1 MRLAVV
7 GWAAD
12 SGVGRELID
21 AMRHLPVSSS
31 FILPNKIKPTRVD
44 LITKTPCHFST
55 GHNPRVEMETFIN
68 RYKPDT
74 ILTWEVPGSW
84 DFPDIWSA
92 HGIRWVH
99 VVHWDWFAPN
109 YSGLWK
115 KAVLVA
121 PNKLCQ
127 DELANVHGLKSTLLS
142 VPVDTDRLV
151 FQRRKICQLF
161 VSMYGYGGL
170 ENRRSLPEVFGA
182 WGAMRAPP
190 PLVIRAQ
197 HRPYEIDSSPLPAGV
212 SLDIRNVPEPSDL
225 WNTGDVA
232 VQPSRYEG
240 LGLGLLEAQARGVPV
255 ITTDAP
261 PMNEIAPD
269 LLVPCIRKEMVMHLG
284 RSFPSYVPSPEH
296 IRARVE
302 ELHMKDVSELSDR
315 ARRRSETMYSWKA
328 LRQRWIEILQG
339 HP

>member
-1 MRLAVV
+1 MRLALV

-21 AMRHLPVSSS
+21 AIRHLPVSCA
-31 FILPNKIKPTRVD
+31 FILQNQMKPTRTD
-44 LITKTPCHFST
+44 LMKGSIYFSL
-55 GHNPRVEMETFIN
+55 GHDLRREMQEFIDH
-68 RYKPDT
+68 YKPDT
-74 ILTWEVPGSW
+74 VLTWEVPGSW
-84 DFPDIWSA
+84 EFPDVWSA
-92 HGIRWVH
+92 KGIRWVH
-99 VVHWDWFAPN
+99 VVHWDWFAPEH
-109 YSGLWK
+109 SSAWK

-121 PNKLCQ
+121 PNRLCQ
-127 DELANVHGLKSTLLS
+127 DDLSNMHGLKSTLLS

-151 FQRRKICQLF
+151 FQQRKVCQLF

-170 ENRRSLPEVFGA
+170 ENRRSLPEIFGA
-182 WGAMRAPP
+182 WNAMKEPP

-197 HRPYEIDSSPLPAGV
+197 KRPYELDSSPLPAGV
-212 SLDIRNVPEPSDL
+212 RLDIRNVPEPSHL
-225 WNTGDVA
+225 WKTGDVA

-255 ITTDAP
+255 IATDAP

-269 LLVPCIRKEMVMHLG
+269 LLVPSIRKETVMHLG

-302 ELHMKDVSELSDR
+302 QLHMKDVSELSNL
-315 ARRRSETMYSWKA
+315 ARKRVEVMYSWKA
-328 LRQRWIEILQG
+328 LRHRWIEVLEG
-339 HP
+339 RP